1 MVDEAGLNVGEVTEQ
16 FDDTIFGGN
25 VISVDPGPGTSLERG
40 DRVDL
45 VVSTAV
51 RVPDLTG
58 TPREDAVDELEGA
71 GFDVEVRR
79 DRAASGVDFDAV
91 VEISPEPGTLLN
103 PEEDLE
109 VTLTVPG
116 KIPAPN
122 VVGLSVADAREVL
135 EDAGLR
141 ISGASRRDD
150 ADTVQSQ
157 NPAAGEELS
166 QRGRVRV
173 DHE

>member
-1 MVDEAGLNVGEVTEQ
+1 M
-16 FDDTIFGGN
+16 
-25 VISVDPGPGTSLERG
+25 
-40 DRVDL
+40 
-45 VVSTAV
+45 
-51 RVPDLTG
+51 
-58 TPREDAVDELEGA
+58 
-71 GFDVEVRR
+71 
-79 DRAASGVDFDAV
+79 
-91 VEISPEPGTLLN
+91 
-103 PEEDLE
+103 
-109 VTLTVPG
+109 PG

-135 EDAGLR
+135 EEAGLR